1 MYRTGDLARWRDD
14 GSLDLL
20 GRADQQ
26 VKIRGIRVE
35 PGEIET
41 ALTGIQG
48 VAQASV
54 VGRAINGETRLVA
67 YLVPQQKV
75 MLPIPRI

>member
-54 VGRAINGETRLVA
+54 VGRAINGETSIVA

-75 MLPIPRI
+75 MLR